1 MVREAAWYSA
11 QAPAPLGTRSDI
23 TASVDDEADYIA
35 KNVNRFERDNPG
47 FTWQVA
53 KREFSPHV
61 PLDVT
66 FPFSIPMTLWPRFAV
81 KVALAVGREMYGEN
95 WLGSEHG
102 LLLNRLLW
110 DREHKVKMNPLPTKG
125 AARDLR

>member
-53 KREFSPHV
+53 KRSAPRSARR
-61 PLDVT
+61 DV
-66 FPFSIPMTLWPRFAV
+66 SVQLSR
-81 KVALAVGREMYGEN
+81 
-95 WLGSEHG
+95 
-102 LLLNRLLW
+102 
-110 DREHKVKMNPLPTKG
+110 
-125 AARDLR
+125 